1 MLLSKNKC
9 MKCNRGMM
17 RLQQDVY
24 STYFACITCGATIVT
39 RCPHCETPSIAID
52 FSQGHPIV
60 YCRACECA
68 NAELAESECSYERVG
83 FQVKKAAS

>member
-1 MLLSKNKC
+1 MLSKSEC

-17 RLQQDVY
+17 RLQQDAY
-24 STYFACITCGATIVT
+24 STYFTCVTCGATKVT

-52 FSQGHPIV
+52 MSPPSPTV

-68 NAELAESECSYERVG
+68 NAKLAAAECSQG
-83 FQVKKAAS
+83 QVPAAMRSAG

>member
-1 MLLSKNKC
+1 MLLSKNEC

-17 RLQQDVY
+17 RLQQDAY
-24 STYFACITCGATIVT
+24 STYFTCMTCGATMVT

-52 FSQGHPIV
+52 MSPTSPTV

-68 NAELAESECSYERVG
+68 NAELAAAACSYEPVRAVI
-83 FQVKKAAS
+83 